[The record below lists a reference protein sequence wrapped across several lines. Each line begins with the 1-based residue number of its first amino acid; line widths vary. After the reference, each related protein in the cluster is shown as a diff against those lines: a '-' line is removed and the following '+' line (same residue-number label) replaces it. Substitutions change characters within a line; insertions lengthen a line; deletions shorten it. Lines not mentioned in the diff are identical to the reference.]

1 MLNVLNEDQI
11 LIQIKRLEKVQ
22 HTESEGEQNQGEQVD
37 GPSH

>member
-1 MLNVLNEDQI
+1 MNTDRA

-22 HTESEGEQNQGEQVD
+22 HIDVTQQSQTD